1 MMMGVLDIH
10 DMVSYISYVSARR
23 ISLLLQTC
31 DAERKFG
38 VLLFADIVCLSDYD
52 GSK

>member
-38 VLLFADIVCLSDYD
+38 VLFADSVCLSDYD